1 MLDFCEVGI
10 SATSERILR
19 FSRENVSYLANIFL
33 PEVNETRGGAL
44 THIQQM
50 EVFLRRLGDP
60 GFQLGVG
67 LDVGI
72 HQTTVSKIIDKVS
85 REICSKKNQWVK
97 FPATG
102 AMFNRAKDEW
112 AAHNTIPHVIGAI
125 DCTHV
130 KIIKPYVHGDEYIN
144 RKGVST
150 INVQATCNSRE
161 MFTSVDASWSGSV
174 HDSRI
179 WYNSPIYPIMYNNQ
193 KRVCLLGDSGYGVTP
208 WMLTPF
214 KDPITNIQKYFN
226 RIHARERVIIERC
239 FGQLKTRFPMLNYT
253 IRLKTDRTCRY
264 IMCAFILH
272 NCAKFLNDPDEH
284 FDEMNIEEEAV
295 MPELYAEPNNGEVR
309 RRGIQFRNE
318 IATLMYRQR

>member
-1 MLDFCEVGI
+1 MLGFIKQPFQKLLIRYHVKSVARKI
-10 SATSERILR
+10 SGLNSLLR
-19 FSRENVSYLANIFL
+19 ELCSTELKMN
-33 PEVNETRGGAL
+33 GQ
-44 THIQQM
+44 HI
-50 EVFLRRLGDP
+50 
-60 GFQLGVG
+60 
-67 LDVGI
+67 
-72 HQTTVSKIIDKVS
+72 
-85 REICSKKNQWVK
+85 
-97 FPATG
+97 
-102 AMFNRAKDEW
+102 
-112 AAHNTIPHVIGAI
+112 IPHVIGAI

-161 MFTSVDASWSGSV
+161 MFTSVDASWPGSV

-214 KDPITNIQKYFN
+214 KDPITNIQNYFN